1 MNKTETPRSIVKT
14 MLILVALTSVA
25 VVVIQVAARLITG
38 KTLGGVSVA
47 VGVPVA
53 FVLLWTLGIL
63 RGRKSG

>member
-1 MNKTETPRSIVKT
+1 MNKTETPRSLVKT
-14 MLILVALTSVA
+14 MLIMVALTSVA

-53 FVLLWTLGIL
+53 FVLLWTLGVL